1 MVRQRGD
8 CSSRWRNRDSDEA
21 SGGWILPV
29 GGGFETL
36 SGSSAGGFLQ
46 WMEVFG
52 LLWSV

>member
-1 MVRQRGD
+1 MNLDCFLLLRG
-8 CSSRWRNRDSDEA
+8 
-21 SGGWILPV
+21 ILSIEILLRVLIVPV